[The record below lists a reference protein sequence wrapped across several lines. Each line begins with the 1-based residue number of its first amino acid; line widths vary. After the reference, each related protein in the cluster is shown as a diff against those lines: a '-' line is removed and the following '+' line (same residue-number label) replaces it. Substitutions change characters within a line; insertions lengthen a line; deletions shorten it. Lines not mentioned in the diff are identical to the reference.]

1 MFCNFKIFFDP
12 LLTQNGTGAG
22 RAEWKQRKIRRA
34 NGGKKHKSEPK
45 QLRFALETT
54 SFQMPMAPSSFA
66 CPEMD
71 VSVKG
76 AYAPGNRKMSGFMDK
91 PEKPCYTA
99 SEICGAVPRFRKDMD
114 YETFLGFYSK
124 RVFRRYRCCW
134 RWRRWLYTYLPAAR
148 SLRRW
153 RSLLSRC
160 SGWMTGWGCLLY
172 WRVAASWQPPVCW
185 I

>member
-1 MFCNFKIFFDP
+1 MLRLKPLPNLKIFLYNVENCGADP
-12 LLTQNGTGAG
+12 LLTQNPKKADRHG
-22 RAEWKQRKIRRA
+22 RKQRKIRRA

-124 RVFRRYRCCW
+124 RVFRRYRICATAAAKPH
-134 RWRRWLYTYLPAAR
+134 WL
-148 SLRRW
+148 
-153 RSLLSRC
+153 
-160 SGWMTGWGCLLY
+160 
-172 WRVAASWQPPVCW
+172 
-185 I
+185 